1 MKLFYALITLIIFQ
15 SCSFDNKSGIWKNV
29 NEVSEKDVGIF
40 NEFEKLSSSNE
51 TFNEIIPIKK
61 NFRFKLDKITNNYAW
76 NDIFYNAT
84 NNFNNYRYNNS
95 NQLLFKSKKLT
106 KYQINNYILF
116 DKNNIIL
123 NDQKGNILVFSIK
136 EKKIITKFNF
146 YQKKYKKIKKDLNL
160 IVDKSIIYVSDNI
173 GFLYAYDYKKQKLIW
188 AQNHKIPFRSNLKI
202 SSDRLI
208 AANQNNNLIFF
219 NKSNGEII
227 KMIPTEETSVK
238 NEFKNNLSL
247 KDNHSIFLNTYGSL
261 YSINNKD
268 MTIDWF
274 LNLNRSLNLNP
285 SNLFKGNQVVLYNN
299 VALVNANQSTYLI
312 DVQTGSIIFKK
323 NFTSNIKPL
332 IFNNYLFLISKKNL
346 LISINLKNGNT
357 IYSYDIDK
365 KIANFLKIKKRK
377 VKVNQ
382 FKEIMMVNNKL
393 FIFLKNSYVLQ
404 FDIYGKLE
412 NINKL
417 PTKIKSQP
425 IFIDSSL
432 LYLDVK
438 NKLSII
444 D

>member
-15 SCSFDNKSGIWKNV
+15 SCSFDNKSGIWKSS
-29 NEVSEKDVGIF
+29 NEISKKDVGVF
-40 NEFEKLSSSNE
+40 NEFEKLTSSDE
-51 TFNEIIPIKK
+51 IFNKIVPIKN
-61 NFRFKLDKITNNYAW
+61 NFRFKLDSITNNYAW

-84 NNFNNYRYNNS
+84 NNFTNYKYNNS

-106 KYQINNYILF
+106 KYQINNYLLF

-123 NDQKGNILVFSIK
+123 NDHKGNILVFSIN

-160 IVDKSIIYVSDNI
+160 IVDKGIIYVSDNI
-173 GFLYAYDYKKQKLIW
+173 GFLYAYDYKKQKLVW

-202 SSDRLI
+202 SPDRLI

-219 NKSNGEII
+219 NKFNGEII
-227 KMIPTEETSVK
+227 KMIPTEETAVK

-261 YSINNKD
+261 YSINNKN
-268 MTIDWF
+268 MKINWF

-299 VALVNANQSTYLI
+299 FALVNANQSTYLI
-312 DVQTGSIIFKK
+312 DVKTGSIIFKK

-332 IFNNYLFLISKKNL
+332 IFNNYLFLISKTNL
-346 LISINLKNGNT
+346 LISINLKNGDT

-365 KIANFLKIKKRK
+365 KIANFLKIKKKKSKKKPISR
-377 VKVNQ
+377 NNE
-382 FKEIMMVNNKL
+382 FK
-393 FIFLKNSYVLQ
+393 
-404 FDIYGKLE
+404 
-412 NINKL
+412 
-417 PTKIKSQP
+417 
-425 IFIDSSL
+425 
-432 LYLDVK
+432 
-438 NKLSII
+438 
-444 D
+444 